1 MTSISFPCSCRDAI
15 GAGGDHLAPTL
26 HAAVADEM
34 RLMASLLERL
44 AETLIA
50 DEAFAARHIDE
61 LQTFDLVIQC
71 ADESAAVLDR
81 LAQGVGA
88 HDAVAPVRL
97 TAVQDRLRH
106 ALGKAA

>member
-1 MTSISFPCSCRDAI
+1 MTLTPSACGCRDAVQSS
-15 GAGGDHLAPTL
+15 GDRLAPTL
-26 HAAVADEM
+26 HAAVAEEM
-34 RLMASLLERL
+34 RLVASLLERL

-50 DEAFAARHIDE
+50 DEAFAARHIDA
-61 LQTFDLVIQC
+61 LQTFDLVVQC

-81 LAQGVGA
+81 LAQGAGA

-97 TAVQDRLRH
+97 TAVQDRLRN

>member
-1 MTSISFPCSCRDAI
+1 MTLISSPCGCRDALHSD
-15 GAGGDHLAPTL
+15 GDHLAPTL
-26 HAAVADEM
+26 HAAVAGEM
-34 RLMASLLERL
+34 RLIASLLERL
-44 AETLIA
+44 AETLIT

-81 LAQGVGA
+81 LAQGAGV

-106 ALGKAA
+106 ALARAA